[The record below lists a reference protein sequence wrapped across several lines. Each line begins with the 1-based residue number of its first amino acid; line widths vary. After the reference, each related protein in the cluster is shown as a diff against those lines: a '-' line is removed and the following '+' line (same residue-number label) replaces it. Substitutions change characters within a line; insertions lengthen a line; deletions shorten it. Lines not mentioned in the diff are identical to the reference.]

1 MGREKELIP
10 FYALLISKAR
20 YEQMSFMLLGL
31 GNAHGRCVVLKT
43 VVLGIVILMGIVIL
57 KKVKIFMLSYVTNYS
72 GVKKLVEKN

>member
-43 VVLGIVILMGIVIL
+43 VVLGIVIL